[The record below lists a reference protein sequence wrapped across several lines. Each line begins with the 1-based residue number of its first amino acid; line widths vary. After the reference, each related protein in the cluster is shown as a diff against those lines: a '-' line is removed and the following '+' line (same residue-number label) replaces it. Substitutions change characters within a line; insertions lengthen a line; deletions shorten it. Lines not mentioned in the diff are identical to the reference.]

1 MYKVARK
8 LGSEEAKCNILISP
22 LEGEKKFLSELYEI
36 RNFREGYNLKYSCR
50 NSNSD
55 RRLYYLRNINYN
67 SDMLHHD
74 KNYKGRLGILAQR
87 EAGFEPSPEF
97 LSSPQLTKK
106 FNPLTKREG
115 SDSVIT
121 DNLIN
126 MNHLFFLDTVFSRFT
141 SRFSRKR
148 IAFTLAEVLITLV
161 IIGIVAVMT
170 LPNIIN
176 NFREKQLE
184 TAFKK
189 TNNVIMTALN
199 ETMAEYGLEGL
210 AFKDLCPGYTT
221 VSACAQANNSY
232 FSEINSYFLS
242 RFNIVRS
249 TSNTFGNALDRKSIK
264 VYNFM
269 GKNVIHYGG
278 MYGMGSFN
286 TPWHSVNFLNDGS
299 VVSALTFF
307 YHGGSDGVALTF
319 DTNGPYKGPNRFGY
333 DIFIRTSGSW
343 YKPCSKLEA
352 GLEGGNYNGRG
363 CYEYAQKDVNP
374 DDKTKT
380 YWKSLY

>member
-1 MYKVARK
+1 MPRGEDAKRQSLLRLGDFDLYKKFVDILSLFKR
-8 LGSEEAKCNILISP
+8 NFLISP
-22 LEGEKKFLSELYEI
+22 LEGEKKFLSELREL

-55 RRLYYLRNINYN
+55 LPKQLRCIPLNKLL
-67 SDMLHHD
+67 MLER
-74 KNYKGRLGILAQR
+74 KL
-87 EAGFEPSPEF
+87 
-97 LSSPQLTKK
+97 
-106 FNPLTKREG
+106 
-115 SDSVIT
+115 
-121 DNLIN
+121 NLE
-126 MNHLFFLDTVFSRFT
+126 TVFSRFT
-141 SRFSRKR
+141 SHFSRKR
-148 IAFTLAEVLITLV
+148 TAFTLAEVLITLG

-170 LPNIIN
+170 LPNVIN

-184 TAFKK
+184 AAFKK
-189 TNNVIMTALN
+189 TNNVVMTALN

-232 FSEINSYFLS
+232 FREINSYFLS

-269 GKNVIHYGG
+269 GKKVIEYGG

-286 TPWHSVNFLNDGS
+286 TPWNSVNFLNDGS

-319 DTNGPYKGPNRFGY
+319 DTNGPYKGPNRYGY